1 VRSRVLRADVVSL
14 GRIAQEAY
22 LNSPGPYWLSWE
34 RAADAV
40 VAASRRS
47 HHQRNGTPPW
57 PADDDIDHECDHTPI
72 RQALPMLTTGSVEC
86 TECWRIVPIGDLT

>member
-1 VRSRVLRADVVSL
+1 VSL

-22 LNSPGPYWLSWE
+22 LDSPGPYWLSWE

-40 VAASRRS
+40 VAASRRG

-57 PADDDIDHECDHTPI
+57 PGGDDVDHECDHDPI
-72 RQALPMLTTGSVEC
+72 RHRLPMLTTGSIEC
-86 TECWRIVPIGDLT
+86 TECWRIVPIGDLA